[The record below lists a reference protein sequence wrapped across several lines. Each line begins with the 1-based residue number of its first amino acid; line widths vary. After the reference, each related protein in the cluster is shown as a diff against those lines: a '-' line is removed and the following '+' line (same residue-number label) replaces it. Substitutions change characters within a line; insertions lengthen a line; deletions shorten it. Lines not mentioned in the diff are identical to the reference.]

1 MAPPTRR
8 PGARDHSRSLHFR
21 DRSGH
26 SEVRLGPPPSATC
39 CHRIRARPLVALRT
53 MKIPRAVVMVMT
65 AGLVV
70 APGGCFYQLGFS
82 CSHCCVHQS
91 ERASRDGCDAR
102 KMHLRRE
109 QRHCYRHSEGRKFD
123 SDGRT
128 RIVCDRVLR
137 SCRPDIHRGDSWPST
152 GSAAALDSQRLHT
165 GDNKVVSH
173 RGQRRTAALSCVT
186 SGACGNSSAW
196 SGSCPDM

>member
-1 MAPPTRR
+1 M
-8 PGARDHSRSLHFR
+8 PGI
-21 DRSGH
+21 
-26 SEVRLGPPPSATC
+26 PSAKSAVQTDHGPAYPAPWGTGPLSIPALPRQEWPLRGTTWTAAVGNLLPQNSGEAAGSVEVGEDPKSGGHGDDSGVGC
-39 CHRIRARPLVALRT
+39 C
-53 MKIPRAVVMVMT
+53 PR
-65 AGLVV
+65 
-70 APGGCFYQLGFS
+70 GGCFYQLGFS

-109 QRHCYRHSEGRKFD
+109 QRHCYRNSEGGKFD

-152 GSAAALDSQRLHT
+152 GSAAALDSQRLYT
-165 GDNKVVSH
+165 GDNKVVH
-173 RGQRRTAALSCVT
+173 IEVNVGPPPYPA
-186 SGACGNSSAW
+186 
-196 SGSCPDM
+196 